1 MSLLSGAS
9 VWTNT
14 NSNNSTTRRQATIGR
29 SAKPKEQ
36 PMPETDIDNDSDISD
51 DEQDE
56 ISPSARVNSLL
67 ATMAQNDG
75 SGLADF
81 VPIQHPEMN
90 VLKNNPSSQF
100 AANENQLASKLANYN
115 QTYTAPRIYQGRQQS
130 QMPVIDDKIM
140 EKINYMIH
148 LLEEQKHEKT
158 ANVMEET
165 ILYMLLGVFVIF
177 TVDSFTRA
185 GRYVR

>member
-14 NSNNSTTRRQATIGR
+14 NSNHSTRRQATIGR
-29 SAKPKEQ
+29 AAKPKD
-36 PMPETDIDNDSDISD
+36 PESDSSD
-51 DEQDE
+51 DDQDE
-56 ISPSARVNSLL
+56 SSPSARVNSLL
-67 ATMAQNDG
+67 ETMAQNDG

-81 VPIQHPEMN
+81 EPIQRPEPTVN
-90 VLKNNPSSQF
+90 APTVQL

-115 QTYTAPRIYQGRQQS
+115 QTYTAPRIYQGRQT
-130 QMPVIDDKIM
+130 PVVDDKIM

>member
-14 NSNNSTTRRQATIGR
+14 NSNHSTTRRQATIGR
-29 SAKPKEQ
+29 TTKPKEQ
-36 PMPETDIDNDSDISD
+36 PMPDPDPESDSSD

-67 ATMAQNDG
+67 ETMAQNDG

-81 VPIQHPEMN
+81 VPIQRPEIN
-90 VLKNNPSSQF
+90 VLKNTPSASVQF
-100 AANENQLASKLANYN
+100 TANENQLASKLANYN
-115 QTYTAPRIYQGRQQS
+115 QTYTAPRIYQGRHQS
-130 QMPVIDDKIM
+130 QLPVIDDKIM